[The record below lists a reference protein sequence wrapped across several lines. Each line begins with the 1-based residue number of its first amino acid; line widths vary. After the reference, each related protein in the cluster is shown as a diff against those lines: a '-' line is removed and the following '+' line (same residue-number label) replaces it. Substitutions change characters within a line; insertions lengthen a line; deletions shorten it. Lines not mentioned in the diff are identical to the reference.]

1 MTLDDT
7 QETKLI
13 NSLDKLTGE
22 QVRQLFT
29 DFHGCQ
35 LLTKEF
41 AEHCVEEGLVEAEDI
56 GLETEDE
63 EEETEEDECA

>member
-1 MTLDDT
+1 MMLDDT

-13 NSLDKLTGE
+13 NALDNLTGE

-56 GLETEDE
+56 GLKTEDE
-63 EEETEEDECA
+63 EMEDE